1 VIAYIVRRIGVS
13 VIVIF
18 GVMLITFALL
28 HTISP
33 SPGRAL
39 LGLKATPQ
47 AVAAFN
53 KAHGYDRPFP
63 AQFLTYI
70 NQTIHGNF
78 GYSYKLNLSVSALFS
93 TNANAD
99 RSALL
104 SGVSV
109 IIAILIAV
117 PLGIAQAVKRN
128 SFFDY
133 AATTVSFTLYSMPI
147 FFVSLLLIAAFSLKL
162 HLFPSEASQATS
174 TLGVIEDPRSMVL
187 PVASLVI
194 VSVAAF
200 SRYMRSSALD
210 NLAQDYIKVAR
221 AKGLSEGAVLYRHLM
236 RNSCLPIITLVGLS
250 IPDLLAGNVITEYVF
265 NYPGLGLLFFQS
277 LQAED
282 YPYLL
287 AYTLVGG
294 ILVVI
299 GNLVAD
305 IALTI
310 ADPRIR
316 LT

>member
-1 VIAYIVRRIGVS
+1 MISYILRRLGVA
-13 VIVIF
+13 VVVVF
-18 GVMLITFALL
+18 GIMLITFALL
-28 HTISP
+28 HAISP
-33 SPGRAL
+33 SPGRAV
-39 LGLKATPQ
+39 LGLKANPV

-53 KAHGYDRPFP
+53 KSHGYDRPFF
-63 AQFLTYI
+63 AQFLTYV

-78 GYSYKLNLSVSALFS
+78 GYSYKLNLSVDHLF
-93 TNANAD
+93 TDNANAG

-109 IIAILIAV
+109 LLAVLIAI
-117 PLGIAQAVKRN
+117 PLGISQAVKRN

-133 AATTVSFTLYSMPI
+133 TATTVSFTLYSMPI
-147 FFVSLLLIAAFSLKL
+147 FFVSLLLIEFFSLKI
-162 HLFPSEASQATS
+162 HLFPSQASQATS
-174 TLGVIEDPRSMVL
+174 VFGVIKDPRSMVL
-187 PVASLVI
+187 PVTSLVI

-221 AKGLSEGAVLYRHLM
+221 AKGLSERAVLFRHLM

-265 NYPGLGLLFFQS
+265 NYPGLGLLFFQA
-277 LQAED
+277 LQNED

-294 ILVVI
+294 VLVVL

-305 IALTI
+305 IALTV